1 MATIRD
7 LPAITMLL
15 QSVNLVPEESK
26 IVGPIVVAKHNG
38 DVIGSV
44 ALEIYGN
51 AALLRSLAVA
61 KFWQGKAVSSQL
73 YERIVNYARKQ
84 GVSTLYL
91 MTETIPAYFEKL
103 GYSVISR
110 DEFPEQLMSSV
121 QFTKV
126 CPKSAIAMRKKI

>member
-1 MATIRD
+1 M
-7 LPAITMLL
+7 
-15 QSVNLVPEESK
+15 
-26 IVGPIVVAKHNG
+26 VAKHNG